1 MEEMLIQLALLQPA
15 LVKSIILIGACGS
28 WNAKD
33 YPDVIDHLSYKNINN
48 LKWMHK
54 YQMNEA
60 QSKAILD
67 QLPNYMVSL
76 NDQELKSIRQKYYLF
91 SGIMTI

>member
-1 MEEMLIQLALLQPA
+1 MEGRFDPISSVAADTCQINNLN
-15 LVKSIILIGACGS
+15 SACGS

-33 YPDVIDHLSYKNINN
+33 HPQEVEFLSYKNIAN
-48 LKWMHK
+48 LKWMRD

-67 QLPNYMVSL
+67 QNLIIWSL
-76 NDQELKSIRQKYYLF
+76 LAKRI
-91 SGIMTI
+91 